1 MSRGPRAGVIGF
13 LSVPTVG
20 TAGCGMAWTGLW
32 ADSGRVLKT
41 SLEKSPGRMD
51 GNIIVIRTRGECV
64 KGFRRA
70 AAFS

>member
-20 TAGCGMAWTGLW
+20 MVGCGMAWTGLW
-32 ADSGRVLKT
+32 ADSGCVLKT

-51 GNIIVIRTRGECV
+51 VIRTRGECV
-64 KGFRRA
+64 KAFRRA